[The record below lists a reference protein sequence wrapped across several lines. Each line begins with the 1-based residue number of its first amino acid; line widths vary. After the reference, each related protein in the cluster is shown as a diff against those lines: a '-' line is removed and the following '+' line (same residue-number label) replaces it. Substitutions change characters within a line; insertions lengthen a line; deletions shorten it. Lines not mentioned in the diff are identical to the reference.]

1 MIQYLLKGFLSVW
14 HLLVR
19 IFSYT
24 FAESADLSA
33 DVDRNGSSDEVKRW
47 GVGKDRG
54 WMSQEVRMDV

>member
-24 FAESADLSA
+24 FAESADPFLPTWI
-33 DVDRNGSSDEVKRW
+33 GT
-47 GVGKDRG
+47 
-54 WMSQEVRMDV
+54 VRQMK